1 MRKIGIIT
9 IHNSPNYGASLQAF
23 ALYEYIR
30 QQGAEVEII
39 DLHRP
44 NAHADYEQSKKYLPY
59 RLQKKSSVNQLI
71 ITVKKL
77 LYTIAYGKKKAF
89 TMGYYDD
96 ALTKFEVFNSVI
108 RMSKP
113 YKSVDAIY
121 ADPPVYDVYITGSDQ
136 LWNPT
141 QRFCLE
147 PFFLTFVP
155 NNAVKISYASS
166 IGISSLTNIE
176 KNDFK
181 KWLSSYNA
189 ISVREKQAQKMLNE
203 LLMGKNVFQV
213 SDPTFLLDRDF
224 WKNLAIVPDNREP
237 YILFF
242 PLMHDV
248 YFLEFAIRVAH
259 ESGKKL
265 LVVDQKK
272 HMEGSYVLIKD
283 AGPREWLG
291 LIANADLVL
300 SDSFHGTVFSIL
312 LSSHNFYSYIAPTNK
327 RGARITDLLE
337 TFGLSDHLLCSSLK
351 ESYQQLSSNVPSK
364 EIITKIFQC
373 EQEKSRQFLDK
384 YIQ

>member
-1 MRKIGIIT
+1 MKKIGIIT

-30 QQGAEVEII
+30 QQGAKVEII
-39 DLHRP
+39 DLYRP
-44 NAHADYEQSKKYLPY
+44 NAHADYIQSKKYLPY
-59 RLQKKSSVNQLI
+59 RLQKKSGANQLKI
-71 ITVKKL
+71 MVKKL
-77 LYTIAYGKKKAF
+77 LYTIVYGKKKAF
-89 TMGYYDD
+89 TMGYYND
-96 ALTKFEVFNSVI
+96 ALMKFKVFNSAI
-108 RMSKP
+108 KMSKP

-147 PFFLTFVP
+147 PFFLTFAP
-155 NNAVKISYASS
+155 NDAVKISYASS
-166 IGISSLTNIE
+166 IGISSLTNRE

-181 KWLSSYNA
+181 RWLPSYNA

-203 LLMGKNVFQV
+203 ILIGKNVFQV

-224 WKNLAIVPDNREP
+224 WKKMAIVPANREP
-237 YILFF
+237 YILLF

-248 YFLEFAIRVAH
+248 YLLKFAIRMAH

-265 LVVDQKK
+265 VVVDQKK
-272 HMEGSYVLIKD
+272 NVEGSYVLIKD
-283 AGPREWLG
+283 AGPCEWLG

-300 SDSFHGTVFSIL
+300 TDSFHGTVFSIL

-327 RGARITDLLE
+327 RGARITDLLD
-337 TFGLSDHLLCSSLK
+337 TFELSDHLLSSSLE
-351 ESYQQLSSNVPSK
+351 ESYQQLSSNIPSK
-364 EIITKIFQC
+364 EIISKIFQC
-373 EQEKSRQFLDK
+373 EQEKSRLFLDK

>member
-1 MRKIGIIT
+1 MKKIGIIT

-30 QQGAEVEII
+30 QQGAKVEII
-39 DLHRP
+39 DLYRP
-44 NAHADYEQSKKYLPY
+44 NAHADYIQSKKYLPY
-59 RLQKKSSVNQLI
+59 RLQKKSGANQLKI
-71 ITVKKL
+71 MVKKL
-77 LYTIAYGKKKAF
+77 LYTIVYGKKKAF

-96 ALTKFEVFNSVI
+96 ALMKFKVFNSAI
-108 RMSKP
+108 KMSKP

-147 PFFLTFVP
+147 PFFLTFAP
-155 NNAVKISYASS
+155 NDAVKISYASS
-166 IGISSLTNIE
+166 IGISSLTNRE

-181 KWLSSYNA
+181 RWLPSYNA

-203 LLMGKNVFQV
+203 ILIGKNVFQV

-224 WKNLAIVPDNREP
+224 WKKMAIVPANREP
-237 YILFF
+237 YILLF

-248 YFLEFAIRVAH
+248 YLLKFAIRMAH

-265 LVVDQKK
+265 VVVDPKK
-272 HMEGSYVLIKD
+272 NVEGSYVLIKD
-283 AGPREWLG
+283 AGPCEWLG

-300 SDSFHGTVFSIL
+300 TDSFHGTVFSIL

-327 RGARITDLLE
+327 RGARITDLLD
-337 TFGLSDHLLCSSLK
+337 TFELSDHLLSSSLE
-351 ESYQQLSSNVPSK
+351 ESYQQLSSNIPSK
-364 EIITKIFQC
+364 EIISKIFQC
-373 EQEKSRQFLDK
+373 EQEKSRLFLDK